1 MVFDMFNVLF
11 TSDSNNSA
19 VTALSEKNSFI
30 VGPNVFPV
38 KFFLS
43 SLAKENKCLVSCHTV
58 PNH

>member
-19 VTALSEKNSFI
+19 VIALSKKNSSI

-38 KFFLS
+38 KLFSFFIGQG
-43 SLAKENKCLVSCHTV
+43 K
-58 PNH
+58 